1 MSTESTPLQLC
12 NMFLETPTT
21 PVGDLPLPSTYI
33 GGVGESCTHGP
44 VQLARSGNVRVWQ
57 RGLGK
62 RRADI
67 TEDVGQSGGEV
78 EAAARCPLLWR

>member
-21 PVGDLPLPSTYI
+21 PIGDLPFPSAYI
-33 GGVGESCTHGP
+33 GGVEETCTDGP
-44 VQLARSGNVRVWQ
+44 VQLARSGNVQVWQ

-62 RRADI
+62 RGADI
-67 TEDVGQSGGEV
+67 NEDVGQSGGEV
-78 EAAARCPLLWR
+78 EAARCPLLWR